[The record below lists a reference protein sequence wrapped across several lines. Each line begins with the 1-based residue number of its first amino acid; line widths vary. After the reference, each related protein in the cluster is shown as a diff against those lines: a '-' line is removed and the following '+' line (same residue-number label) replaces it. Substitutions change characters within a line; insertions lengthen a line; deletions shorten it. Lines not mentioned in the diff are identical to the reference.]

1 MASEETKVAPA
12 NPFKLDRDALA
23 DFNVDQMREQNK
35 EKLEKYGGV
44 QAVAAALKVDL
55 SSGITGD
62 DAGLRVDEFGALLLA
77 LNLPDNQVG
86 GGGSGVSFGHSH

>member
-44 QAVAAALKVDL
+44 QAVAAALEVDL

-62 DAGLRVDEFGALLLA
+62 DAGLRAEVYVCRFHCIACVVSTVLVAVGAA
-77 LNLPDNQVG
+77 AWC
-86 GGGSGVSFGHSH
+86 

>member
-62 DAGLRVDEFGALLLA
+62 DAGLRAEVYVCRFQCIACVDTTVLVAVGAA
-77 LNLPDNQVG
+77 AWC
-86 GGGSGVSFGHSH
+86 